1 MFASFYFKFLPLKN
15 MIPLR
20 RLEFSEQIPDISLH
34 RQKTLFCG
42 DQPELHFL
50 VLDEQRHNTE
60 LWRLDMEWLL
70 SIPRRPHSARVV
82 GHLCQTRTAEI
93 AV

>member
-1 MFASFYFKFLPLKN
+1 
-15 MIPLR
+15 MILLR
-20 RLEFSEQIPDISLH
+20 QLEFSEQIPDISLH

-42 DQPELHFL
+42 DQPGLHFL

-70 SIPRRPHSARVV
+70 SVPRRPHSARVV
-82 GHLCQTRTAEI
+82 GHRCQTPTAEM

>member
-60 LWRLDMEWLL
+60 LCRLDMEWLL
-70 SIPRRPHSARVV
+70 SIPRQPHSASVV
-82 GHLCQTRTAEI
+82 GHPCQTRTAEI